1 MLLTLF
7 YILAGLCTGS
17 FLALC
22 ADRLPRGESLFF
34 PASHCDACGHRLG
47 FFDLIPLWSYLRLGG
62 RCRYCLAP
70 LKKDLLWW
78 EVGMG
83 GSFALLGRG
92 TAPSPLLFLTFY
104 LFSFLVLISVMDG
117 KEKFVYDASL
127 LFLIGGALFH
137 LLFGASFFRM
147 VGGSLFLGLPLWMIY
162 GLSRGRMRFGDVTL
176 AFSLGLFLDGERSLL
191 TLFLASLLGI
201 AFSALMMALGRRKWR
216 DPLPFAPFL
225 CTAAFFLFVRPDVAR
240 LYFQLFLF

>member
-70 LKKDLLWW
+70 LKKDLLWL
-78 EVGMG
+78 
-83 GSFALLGRG
+83 S
-92 TAPSPLLFLTFY
+92 
-104 LFSFLVLISVMDG
+104 LIH
-117 KEKFVYDASL
+117 
-127 LFLIGGALFH
+127 I
-137 LLFGASFFRM
+137 
-147 VGGSLFLGLPLWMIY
+147 
-162 GLSRGRMRFGDVTL
+162 
-176 AFSLGLFLDGERSLL
+176 
-191 TLFLASLLGI
+191 
-201 AFSALMMALGRRKWR
+201 
-216 DPLPFAPFL
+216 
-225 CTAAFFLFVRPDVAR
+225 
-240 LYFQLFLF
+240 

>member
-127 LFLIGGALFH
+127 LFFDW
-137 LLFGASFFRM
+137 R
-147 VGGSLFLGLPLWMIY
+147 GSIP
-162 GLSRGRMRFGDVTL
+162 S
-176 AFSLGLFLDGERSLL
+176 
-191 TLFLASLLGI
+191 
-201 AFSALMMALGRRKWR
+201 
-216 DPLPFAPFL
+216 
-225 CTAAFFLFVRPDVAR
+225 FVRCILLSYGGR
-240 LYFQLFLF
+240 QLVFGTSAVDDLWLIPRPHGFW

>member
-83 GSFALLGRG
+83 ALL
-92 TAPSPLLFLTFY
+92 PSLEGALLHLLCFFLLFISFLF
-104 LFSFLVLISVMDG
+104 LFSFRS
-117 KEKFVYDASL
+117 
-127 LFLIGGALFH
+127 
-137 LLFGASFFRM
+137 
-147 VGGSLFLGLPLWMIY
+147 WM
-162 GLSRGRMRFGDVTL
+162 GRKICL
-176 AFSLGLFLDGERSLL
+176 
-191 TLFLASLLGI
+191 
-201 AFSALMMALGRRKWR
+201 
-216 DPLPFAPFL
+216 
-225 CTAAFFLFVRPDVAR
+225 
-240 LYFQLFLF
+240 